1 MWNRSESFQ
10 GKSVMVTLIFL
21 RSNSM
26 VVFSVSYGS
35 CIQWVTRCPWELCYW
50 PWESSLPS
58 GKERKDEKT
67 EQNTTVMFLRC
78 HLCTR
83 KLHCM
88 RNNIHM
94 NLFASFILRAVSIL
108 VKDALLTLTLD
119 SRSSNNTF
127 VNTTVS
133 TNTLHPIY

>member
-1 MWNRSESFQ
+1 
-10 GKSVMVTLIFL
+10 
-21 RSNSM
+21 
-26 VVFSVSYGS
+26 
-35 CIQWVTRCPWELCYW
+35 
-50 PWESSLPS
+50 
-58 GKERKDEKT
+58 
-67 EQNTTVMFLRC
+67 MFLRC
-78 HLCTR
+78 RPCTR

-119 SRSSNNTF
+119 SRSSSNTS

-133 TNTLHPIY
+133 TNTLQPRY